1 MERFLTACAEGSD
14 WRDIAGLCLAK
25 LGQVPEAANLGFL
38 YVTDTL
44 AADLGNLASYLRQNT
59 GVENWVGT
67 VGLGISC
74 DDHEYY
80 ETSAAAMMVGAFPDD
95 SFRVFSTLDPELSRL
110 VGEQQDWIEAQGAN
124 FAVLHGDPR
133 AALIPEMIPNLAEAL
148 PGGYLVG
155 GLSSAQSHF
164 PQYANGLCEG
174 SASGVLF
181 SGQVPVATT
190 MSQGCTPI
198 GPQHT
203 ISEGQQNVI
212 ASLDDQPA
220 LEVFKQDIGEVLAR
234 DLRRVGGYIF
244 MALPIE
250 GSDTGDYVVR
260 NLLGFDPSRGQLVVG
275 ETVRPGQSVM
285 FCRRDG
291 ASAWEDLER
300 ALQSLRRRVSGPVKG
315 ALYFSCIGR
324 GRHLFGEDSEELR
337 AVQEALGNVPLVG
350 FFANGEIAHDKLYG
364 YTGVLTVFL

>member
-1 MERFLTACAEGSD
+1 MERFLTACAEGLD
-14 WRDIAGLCLAK
+14 WREIAGLCLAK
-25 LGQVPEAANLGFL
+25 LGQVPTDANLGFL

-44 AADLGNLASYLRQNT
+44 ADDLGELAGYLRQNT
-59 GVENWVGT
+59 GVEHWVGT
-67 VGLGISC
+67 VGMGISC

-80 ETSAAAMMVGAFPDD
+80 DVAAAACMLCGFPED
-95 SFRVFSTLDPELSRL
+95 SFRVFPTLDSDLGNLLYGQERWIA
-110 VGEQQDWIEAQGAN
+110 EQEAY

-133 AALIPEMIPNLAEAL
+133 AAVIPELIARLAQSL

-155 GLSSAQSHF
+155 GLTSSQTNF
-164 PQYANGLCEG
+164 PQYADGLCEG

-181 SGQVPVATT
+181 SQQVQVAIT

-203 ISEGQQNVI
+203 ISDGQQNVI
-212 ASLDDQPA
+212 ATLDNQSA

-244 MALPIE
+244 LALPIE

-260 NLLGFDPSRGQLVVG
+260 NLLGFDPTQGQLVVG
-275 ETVRPGQSVM
+275 ETVQPGQTVM

-291 ASAWEDLER
+291 SSAWEDLER
-300 ALQSLRRRVSGPVKG
+300 ALGSLQRRISGPVKG
-315 ALYFSCIGR
+315 ALYYSCIGR
-324 GRHLFGEDSEELR
+324 GKHLFGDDSEELR
-337 AVQEALGNVPLVG
+337 AVQQALGDVPLVG
-350 FFANGEIAHDKLYG
+350 FFANGEIANDKLYG
-364 YTGVLTVFL
+364 YTGVLTVFT

>member
-14 WRDIAGLCLAK
+14 WREIAGLCLAK
-25 LGQVPEAANLGFL
+25 IGQPPPHANLGFL
-38 YVTDTL
+38 YVTDGLADDLGEL
-44 AADLGNLASYLRQNT
+44 AAYLQQNT

-80 ETSAAAMMVGAFPDD
+80 GGPAAAMMLASLPED
-95 SFRVFSTLDPELSRL
+95 SFRVFSTLDSDLGNLLRDEETWLAEHAAHL
-110 VGEQQDWIEAQGAN
+110 
-124 FAVLHGDPR
+124 AVLHGDPR
-133 AALIPEMIPNLAEAL
+133 AAVIPELIPRLAQSL

-155 GLSSAQSHF
+155 GLSSSQGSF

-174 SASGVLF
+174 SASGVVF
-181 SGQVPVATT
+181 SERVPVAIT

-198 GPQHT
+198 GPQHV
-203 ISEGQQNVI
+203 ISDGQQNVI
-212 ASLDDQPA
+212 STLDNQPA
-220 LEVFKQDIGEVLAR
+220 LEVFKHDIGEVLAR

-244 MALPIE
+244 MALPVE

-260 NLLGFDPSRGQLVVG
+260 NLLGFDPTQGQLVVG
-275 ETVRPGQSVM
+275 EAVQPGQQLM

-291 ASAWEDLER
+291 SSAWEDLDR
-300 ALQSLRRRVSGPVKG
+300 ALQSLRRRVDSPIKG
-315 ALYFSCIGR
+315 ALYVSCIGR
-324 GRHLFGEDSEELR
+324 GKHLFGEDSEELR
-337 AVQEALGNVPLVG
+337 AVQDALGNVPLVG
-350 FFANGEIAHDKLYG
+350 FFANGEIANDKLYG

>member
-1 MERFLTACAEGSD
+1 MDRFLTACAEGSD
-14 WRDIAGLCLAK
+14 WREIAGLCLAK
-25 LGQVPEAANLGFL
+25 LGSVPPTANLGFL
-38 YVTDTL
+38 YVTDPIASDLGEL
-44 AADLGNLASYLRQNT
+44 AAYLRQNT
-59 GVENWVGT
+59 GVHDWVGT

-74 DDHEYY
+74 DDQEYY
-80 ETSAAAMMVGAFPDD
+80 DGPAAAIMLCAFPDD
-95 SFRVFSTLDPELSRL
+95 SFRVFSTLDPKLSAL
-110 VGEQQDWIEAQGAN
+110 VGEHADWIGKQGAS

-133 AALIPEMIPNLAEAL
+133 AALIPEMIPELAEAL

-155 GLSSAQSHF
+155 GLSSARSHF
-164 PQYANGLCEG
+164 PQYANGICEG

-181 SGQVPVATT
+181 SSHVPVATT

-212 ASLDDQPA
+212 ASLDDHPA

-244 MALPIE
+244 IALPIE

-260 NLLGFDPSRGQLVVG
+260 NLLGFDPARGQLVVG
-275 ETVRPGQSVM
+275 ESVRPGQSVM

-291 ASAWEDLER
+291 GSAWEDLDR
-300 ALQSLRRRVSGPVKG
+300 ALASLKRRLNGPAKG

-337 AVQEALGNVPLVG
+337 AIQQTLGDIPLVG
-350 FFANGEIAHDKLYG
+350 FFANGEIARDKLYG
-364 YTGVLTVFL
+364 YTGVLAVFL